1 MEPDPKPPVR
11 HLELKAAL
19 LLGLLALLLVGAVL
33 YVMYARG
40 FFEDTR
46 TLVLRADN
54 AEGVVPGM
62 DLSFAGFPI
71 GRVRSLHLAPD
82 NSVRIIVDVA
92 EKDAHRLRT
101 SSVFT
106 LSRGLIGGASLRAF
120 TGVTDDPPLP
130 DGAERPVL
138 IGDATAEIPRLLADA
153 RELIGNLNALT
164 GAESALAASL
174 ANVQA
179 ATARLNGQQGALGLL
194 LGNEADA
201 RRVTAA
207 LDRVNTLLARA
218 DALVVRADAQ
228 VFGREGLLPEAQAS
242 VTELR
247 SALAEARGSLQKI
260 DVLLTD
266 VQAIAGSTRAATT
279 DLAALR
285 AEVDA
290 SLRKVGR
297 MIDELNR
304 RWPFA
309 PGDAELKLP

>member
-1 MEPDPKPPVR
+1 MTPKSEPSLR

-19 LLGLLALLLVGAVL
+19 LLALLGALLVAAVL
-33 YVMYARG
+33 YVLYARAL
-40 FFEDTR
+40 FEDTR

-71 GRVRSLHLAPD
+71 GRVRSLDLAPD
-82 NSVRIIVDVA
+82 NSVRIMVDVA

-106 LSRGLIGGASLRAF
+106 LSRGLFGGASLRAF
-120 TGVTDDPPLP
+120 TGVPDDPPLP

-153 RELIGNLNALT
+153 RELVSNLNALT
-164 GAESALAASL
+164 GPESAL

-179 ATARLNGQQGALGLL
+179 ATARLNGRQGALGVL

-201 RRVTAA
+201 RRVATA
-207 LDRVNTLLARA
+207 LDRINALLARA
-218 DALVVRADAQ
+218 DALVAHADTQ
-228 VFGREGLLPEAQAS
+228 VFGRDGLVPEVQAT
-242 VTELR
+242 VAELR
-247 SALAEARGSLQKI
+247 TALTEARGSLRKI
-260 DVLLTD
+260 DALLTD
-266 VQAIAGSTRAATT
+266 VQAIAGSTRDATT

-285 AEVDA
+285 TEVDA

-309 PGDAELKLP
+309 RDAAIELP

>member
-1 MEPDPKPPVR
+1 MTPKSEPSLR

-19 LLGLLALLLVGAVL
+19 LLALLSALLVAAVL
-33 YVMYARG
+33 YVLYARG
-40 FFEDTR
+40 LFEDTR

-71 GRVRSLHLAPD
+71 GRVRSLDLAPD
-82 NSVRIIVDVA
+82 NSVRIMVDVA

-106 LSRGLIGGASLRAF
+106 LSRGLFGGASLRAF
-120 TGVTDDPPLP
+120 TGVPDDPPLP

-153 RELIGNLNALT
+153 RELVSNLNALT
-164 GAESALAASL
+164 GPESALAASL

-179 ATARLNGQQGALGLL
+179 ATARLNGRQGALGVL

-201 RRVTAA
+201 RRVATA
-207 LDRVNTLLARA
+207 LDRINALLARA
-218 DALVVRADAQ
+218 DALVAHADTQ
-228 VFGREGLLPEAQAS
+228 VFGRDGLVPEVQAT
-242 VTELR
+242 VAELR
-247 SALAEARGSLQKI
+247 TALTEARGSLRKI
-260 DVLLTD
+260 DALLTD
-266 VQAIAGSTRAATT
+266 VQAIAGSTRDATT

-285 AEVDA
+285 TEVDA

-309 PGDAELKLP
+309 RDAAIELP